1 MNLQQD
7 KIALTDGEKRELLTL
22 ARQAIASAA
31 AGITSVETIVG
42 GEYLPSASL
51 EQSWGVF
58 VTLKQGDALRGCI
71 GSIKTEDPLYR
82 AVVEAAI
89 SAAVRD
95 PRFPPLTVGEL
106 EATDIEISVLSP
118 FREVEDTEEIV
129 VGTHGLYLRRGLQAG
144 LLLPQVATEYGWE
157 REEFLEQ
164 CCRKAGLERNA
175 WRNGDTEIMIFSAL
189 VFGEERDA

>member
-51 EQSWGVF
+51 ERSWGVF